1 MNKQLNVVIADD
13 SSEFG
18 QKCANILKGYGM
30 SVELCEKDGYA
41 VVKVLEKQK
50 ADVIIADVFMPGLD
64 ILGVLNAL
72 KELDIKVGYEEAKAC
87 FKAGI
92 NEILNF

>member
-41 VVKVLEKQK
+41 VVKV
-50 ADVIIADVFMPGLD
+50 
-64 ILGVLNAL
+64 
-72 KELDIKVGYEEAKAC
+72 
-87 FKAGI
+87 
-92 NEILNF
+92 